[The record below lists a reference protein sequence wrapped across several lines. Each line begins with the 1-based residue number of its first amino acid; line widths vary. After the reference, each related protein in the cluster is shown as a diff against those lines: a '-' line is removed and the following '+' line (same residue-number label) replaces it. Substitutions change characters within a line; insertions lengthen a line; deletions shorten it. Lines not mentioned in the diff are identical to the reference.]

1 MSCHYLFVACALS
14 WLWFSGSMDLQLS
27 SRWDIFGCYMFKY
40 LFPFSLLS
48 LRDSNYLWVRPHK
61 VALKVTEV
69 IFIYSILFYL
79 CVSLWIVCLLTSD
92 LLIISSAISNL
103 LYFFLSIIDLWL
115 EDGFSSFLYLQIS
128 TYLFEHTECNYSIL
142 MSLPINSNMRVCCES
157 ISIDCLLYY
166 GSFFPPHKPSNL

>member
-40 LFPFSLLS
+40 LFPFSLLY

-69 IFIYSILFYL
+69 LFIYSILFYL

-103 LYFFLSIIDLWL
+103 LYFFSQYCRFITGRWFLIFFI
-115 EDGFSSFLYLQIS
+115 SSDLYLPFW
-128 TYLFEHTECNYSIL
+128 TYWMQL
-142 MSLPINSNMRVCCES
+142 
-157 ISIDCLLYY
+157 
-166 GSFFPPHKPSNL
+166 